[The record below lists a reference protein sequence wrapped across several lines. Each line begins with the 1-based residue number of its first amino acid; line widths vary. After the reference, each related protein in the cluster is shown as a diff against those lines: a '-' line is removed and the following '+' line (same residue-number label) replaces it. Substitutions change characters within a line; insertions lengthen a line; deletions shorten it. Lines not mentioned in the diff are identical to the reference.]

1 MSKNLKNQYANFLD
15 AVEKVVANAKTR
27 KSLTSF
33 PDDVMTGFRH
43 LDKILCGFQRGEV
56 IVIGGKP
63 KMGKNALALSI
74 VSNLCKKG
82 MPVLLFSLMDTKTM
96 VATKMMASQC
106 MITINNLLQGNLVEE
121 EWVAFEQNAGKLSDY
136 PLIIN
141 DENKLDITD
150 IEDEVTRAVKKFNLA
165 LVVIDCI
172 QFIRNNNP
180 QCANRYEQ
188 LAEITRDLKTLAR
201 QCNIPILVTSQ
212 MNRKPEEEIK
222 LKDTNNI
229 QRPTLSQ
236 LRDSGTIESDADII
250 MLVHRPECYHIYNDD
265 YGNDL
270 SGKVQVFIDKNN
282 RGQKGEILLNYKPEY
297 AHFDDEFFISYEELK
312 LKEY

>member
-141 DENKLDITD
+141 DDNKLDITD
-150 IEDEVTRAVKKFNLA
+150 IEDEVTRAVKNSISPSWSSTA
-165 LVVIDCI
+165 SSSSETT
-172 QFIRNNNP
+172 IRNVQTGMNNWLKS
-180 QCANRYEQ
+180 Q
-188 LAEITRDLKTLAR
+188 EI
-201 QCNIPILVTSQ
+201 S
-212 MNRKPEEEIK
+212 KPW
-222 LKDTNNI
+222 L
-229 QRPTLSQ
+229 
-236 LRDSGTIESDADII
+236 
-250 MLVHRPECYHIYNDD
+250 
-265 YGNDL
+265 GN
-270 SGKVQVFIDKNN
+270 
-282 RGQKGEILLNYKPEY
+282 
-297 AHFDDEFFISYEELK
+297 AISPYSLPPR
-312 LKEY
+312 